1 MRRINFIF
9 LFLFGVVLL
18 LTAVSALLWYLRL
31 YEGAIGNVI
40 YMQLF
45 DLDHEANIPTIFSV
59 LLLFSCSVILF
70 FIGLREYAARRIY
83 AWYWYGLSLILL
95 IFSIDEFIAVHE
107 RLTAPLRTALNL
119 EGFLY
124 YAWIIPG
131 LLLLILFF
139 ILFRRVFLA
148 VHPNIKLQFILAGVL
163 YIVGA
168 FGFEI
173 MSGYFRTQ
181 LFLYKMIAGIE
192 ELFEMLGIIV
202 FLRVLLIIYILHGDK
217 QKVQGVK

>member
-1 MRRINFIF
+1 MRRINYIF
-9 LFLFGVVLL
+9 LFLLGVVLV
-18 LTAVSALLWYLRL
+18 LTAVSALLWYLWF

-40 YMQLF
+40 YIQLF
-45 DLDHEANIPTIFSV
+45 DLDHEANIPTVFSTS
-59 LLLFSCSVILF
+59 LLLSCSVILF
-70 FIGLREYAARRIY
+70 FIGLRECAARRIY
-83 AWYWYGLSLILL
+83 ARYWYGLSLILSL
-95 IFSIDEFIAVHE
+95 FSIDEFISIHE
-107 RLTAPLRTALNL
+107 RLTVPLRTALNL
-119 EGFLY
+119 EGFFY

-139 ILFRRVFLA
+139 ILFRRMFLA
-148 VHPNIKLQFILAGVL
+148 VQPNIKLQFILAGVL

-181 LFLYKMIAGIE
+181 FFLYKMIAGIE

-202 FLRVLLIIYILHGDK
+202 FLRVLLIIYILPRGK
-217 QKVQGVK
+217 QKVKGVK